1 LNQKITYEL
10 PNGISLEIKREDL
23 LHPFISGNKFRKLKY
38 NLLQAKAENQETV
51 LTFGG
56 AYSNHSAAVAF
67 AGKEQG
73 FKTIGVIRGDELGDK
88 IAENPT
94 LKFAQECGMQFE
106 FVTREDYRHKTEPDF
121 ITNLQ
126 QKFGSFY
133 LVPEGGT
140 NEYAVKG
147 CEEIL
152 TEEDAKFDF
161 VCCAVGTGGTISG
174 IINSALPHQKVL
186 GFPALKGDFLKNV
199 TPMNKFSSNLNEKG
213 VCFACSLSLES
224 DDLRQISTFSEE
236 IRRFAHNENWG
247 LITDYHFGGYGK
259 VNEELIQFINRFYK
273 QTNIPLDPIY
283 TGKMVF
289 GVMDLIQKNYFSANS
304 KILLIHTGGLQ
315 GIQGMNSFLKSKNKT
330 LLET

>member
-1 LNQKITYEL
+1 MNQKITYEL

-38 NLLQAKAENQETV
+38 NLLQAKAENQEAV

-56 AYSNHSAAVAF
+56 AYSNHIAAVAY

-73 FKTIGVIRGDELGDK
+73 FKTIGVIRGEELGDK

-94 LKFAQECGMQFE
+94 LQFAQECGMQFE
-106 FVTREDYRHKTEPDF
+106 FVTREAYRFKIEADF
-121 ITNLQ
+121 IANLQ

-140 NEYAVKG
+140 NEYAIKG

-152 TEEDAKFDF
+152 TEEDATFDF
-161 VCCAVGTGGTISG
+161 ICCAVGTGGTISG
-174 IINSALPHQKVL
+174 IINSALAHQKVL
-186 GFPALKGDFLKNV
+186 GFPALKGDFLK
-199 TPMNKFSSNLNEKG
+199 
-213 VCFACSLSLES
+213 
-224 DDLRQISTFSEE
+224 DE
-236 IRRFAHNENWG
+236 IRKFATNTNWE

-259 VNEELIQFINRFYK
+259 VNEELIQFINQFYK
-273 QTNIPLDPIY
+273 QTQVPLDPVY

-289 GVMDLIQKNYFSANS
+289 GVIDLIQKKYFPNNA

-315 GIQGMNSFLKSKNKT
+315 GIQGMNLILKKKNKT
-330 LLET
+330 LIEVE

>member
-1 LNQKITYEL
+1 LNQKITYQL
-10 PNGISLEIKREDL
+10 PNGITLEIKREDL

-38 NLLQAKAENQETV
+38 NLLQAKAENQQTL

-56 AYSNHSAAVAF
+56 AYSNHIAAVAY

-88 IAENPT
+88 ILENPT

-106 FVTREDYRHKTEPDF
+106 FVTREAYRHKTEPDF
-121 ITNLQ
+121 IANLQ

-140 NEYAVKG
+140 NEYAIKG

-152 TEEDAKFDF
+152 TDEDAKFDY

-174 IINSALPHQKVL
+174 IINSTLAHQKVL
-186 GFPALKGDFLKNV
+186 GFPALKGDFLK
-199 TPMNKFSSNLNEKG
+199 
-213 VCFACSLSLES
+213 
-224 DDLRQISTFSEE
+224 DE
-236 IRRFAHNENWG
+236 IRKFAHNENWD
-247 LITDYHFGGYGK
+247 LVTDYHFGGYGK
-259 VNEELIQFINRFYK
+259 VNEELIQFVNQFYK
-273 QTNIPLDPIY
+273 QTKVPLDPVY

-289 GVMDLIQKNYFSANS
+289 GVIDLIQKNYFPDNS

-315 GIQGMNSFLKSKNKT
+315 GIKGMNALLKNKNKT
-330 LLET
+330 EIQFQ